1 MFEIIRNQQKKVF
14 GIFTLGLDLRL
25 LLLGL
30 HKRFISI
37 GNVENRKMEVFQ

>member
-1 MFEIIRNQQKKVF
+1 MFEIIGKQQKDLF

>member
-1 MFEIIRNQQKKVF
+1 MFEIIGKQQKDLF

-37 GNVENRKMEVFQ
+37 RNVEIRKMEVFQ

>member
-14 GIFTLGLDLRL
+14 GMFTLDLDLRL

-30 HKRFISI
+30 HKCFISI
-37 GNVENRKMEVFQ
+37 GNVEIRKMEVFQ